1 MVDLKEYNLT
11 PEEMAK
17 AAIDSF
23 EARLM
28 TLEQE
33 KVFSIIRNWDNPE
46 MIRLGEDLVKAAI
59 QPIEDEVPQEAID
72 ALAGFVSNLILEDA
86 KPESLEN

>member
-17 AAIDSF
+17 AALNTFAAILVTID
-23 EARLM
+23 
-28 TLEQE
+28 QE

-59 QPIEDEVPQEAID
+59 QPIEDEVLPEAIN
-72 ALAGFVSNLILEDA
+72 AVAGFVSELILEDT